1 VFEKKRTNEF
11 LKEGAMIKKQLF
23 SPGPTPVPERV
34 LLAMAGP
41 VMHHRDPGYEVL
53 FQEVREGLKYV
64 FQTKQEVLVLASSG
78 TGAMEAAVC
87 NTLSAGDEAL
97 VVRGGKFGERWGEI
111 CEAYGV
117 KFTPIDVTWGQAVD
131 PALIKKALDAKPA
144 IKAVLVQA
152 SETST
157 GVMHPIKEI
166 ADIVKNRAGT
176 ILIVDAISALGVSDL
191 PMDQWGID
199 VLVSGSQKALM
210 LPPGLA
216 FIALSAKAWGFAE
229 KSNLPK
235 FYFNLKEEL
244 AVAQKN
250 QSQFTPAIS
259 LVVGLREALKM
270 LKEEGLENVF
280 KRHEMLARAT
290 REAVKALGLELLA
303 PTAPSNALTAIKAP
317 EGVDGKKL
325 KKNFEDQFGLII
337 AGGQSQLK
345 GKIIRIAHIGYFQ
358 SLDII
363 QAISTLELVLKGL
376 GYPVKLGAGLKV
388 AEEILS
394 AA

>member
-1 VFEKKRTNEF
+1 
-11 LKEGAMIKKQLF
+11 MIKKQLF

-53 FQEVREGLKYV
+53 FQEVREGLQYV

-87 NTLSAGDEAL
+87 NTLSRGDEVL
-97 VVRGGKFGERWGEI
+97 VVRGGKFGERWTEI

-117 KFTPIDVTWGQAVD
+117 KVTNIDVTWGQAVD
-131 PALIKKALDAKPA
+131 PAAIKKALDDKPT

-166 ADIVKNRAGT
+166 ADIVKQRAGT
-176 ILIVDAISALGVSDL
+176 IFIVDAISALGVSNI

-199 VLVSGSQKALM
+199 VLVSGAQKAFM

-216 FIALSAKAWGFAE
+216 FIALSTKAWGFAE
-229 KSNLPK
+229 KANLPK

-280 KRHEMLARAT
+280 KRHALLARAT
-290 REAVKALGLELLA
+290 REAVKALGLELFA
-303 PTAPSNALTAIKAP
+303 PTAPSDALTAVKAP

-325 KKNFEDQFGLII
+325 KKNFEDQYGLII

-363 QAISTLELVLKGL
+363 QAVSTLELVLKGL
-376 GYPVKLGAGLKV
+376 GYPVKLGAGVKV

-394 AA
+394 EG

>member
-1 VFEKKRTNEF
+1 M
-11 LKEGAMIKKQLF
+11 EGAMIKKQLF

-87 NTLSAGDEAL
+87 NTLSRGDEAL

-117 KFTPIDVTWGQAVD
+117 NVIPLDVTWGQAVD
-131 PALIKKALDAKPA
+131 PGLIKKALDAKPA

-280 KRHEMLARAT
+280 KRHALLARAT

-363 QAISTLELVLKGL
+363 QAVSTLELVLKGL
-376 GYPVKLGAGLKV
+376 GYPVKLGAGVKA

>member
-1 VFEKKRTNEF
+1 
-11 LKEGAMIKKQLF
+11 MIKKQLF

-87 NTLSAGDEAL
+87 NTLSRGDEAL

-117 KFTPIDVTWGQAVD
+117 NFTPLDVTWGEAVD
-131 PALIKKALDAKPA
+131 PAAIKKALDAKPT

-157 GVMHPIKEI
+157 GVMHPIREI
-166 ADIVKNRAGT
+166 ADIVKQRAGT

-191 PMDQWGID
+191 PMDQWGLD
-199 VLVSGSQKALM
+199 VVVSGSQKALM

-229 KSNLPK
+229 KANLPK

-259 LVVGLREALKM
+259 LIVGLREALKM

-280 KRHEMLARAT
+280 KRHALLARAT
-290 REAVKALGLELLA
+290 REAAKALGLELFA
-303 PTAPSNALTAIKAP
+303 PTAPSDALTAIKAP

-363 QAISTLELVLKGL
+363 QAVSTLELVLKGL
-376 GYPVKLGAGLKV
+376 GYPVKLGAGVKA

>member
-1 VFEKKRTNEF
+1 
-11 LKEGAMIKKQLF
+11 MIKKQLF

-87 NTLSAGDEAL
+87 NTLSLGDEAL

-117 KFTPIDVTWGQAVD
+117 NFTPIDVTWGEAVD
-131 PALIKKALDAKPA
+131 PALIKKALDAKPT
-144 IKAVLVQA
+144 IKAVFVQA

-166 ADIVKNRAGT
+166 ADIVKGRDKT
-176 ILIVDAISALGVSDL
+176 ILVVDAISALGVSDL
-191 PMDQWGID
+191 PMDQWGLD
-199 VLVSGSQKALM
+199 VVVSGSQKAFM

-216 FIALSAKAWGFAE
+216 FVALSAKAWGFAE

-270 LKEEGLENVF
+270 IKDEGLENVF
-280 KRHEMLARAT
+280 KRHGRLARAT
-290 REAVKALGLELLA
+290 REAAKALGLELLA
-303 PTAPSNALTAIKAP
+303 PGSPSDALTAIKAP

-325 KKNFEDQFGLII
+325 KKNFEDKFGLII

-358 SLDII
+358 PLDII
-363 QAISTLELVLKGL
+363 QAVSTLELVLKGL
-376 GYPVKLGAGLKV
+376 GYPVQLGAGVKV

-394 AA
+394 AEE

>member
-1 VFEKKRTNEF
+1 
-11 LKEGAMIKKQLF
+11 MIKKQLF

-41 VMHHRDPGYEVL
+41 VMHHRDPGYEEL

-64 FQTKQEVLVLASSG
+64 FQTKNEVLVLASSG

-87 NTLSAGDEAL
+87 NTLSQGDEAL
-97 VVRGGKFGERWGEI
+97 VVRAGKFGERWGEI

-117 KFTPIDVTWGQAVD
+117 NFTPIDVTWGEAVD
-131 PALIKKALDAKPA
+131 PGLIKKALDAKPS

-166 ADIVKNRAGT
+166 ADIVKGRDGT
-176 ILIVDAISALGVSDL
+176 ILVVDAISALGVSDL
-191 PMDQWGID
+191 PMDKWGLD
-199 VLVSGSQKALM
+199 VVVSGSQKALM

-216 FIALSAKAWGFAE
+216 FIALSAKAWGFVE
-229 KSNLPK
+229 KATLPK

-250 QSQFTPAIS
+250 QSQFTPAIT

-280 KRHEMLARAT
+280 KRHATLAHAT
-290 REAVKALGLELLA
+290 REAAKALGLELLA
-303 PTAPSNALTAIKAP
+303 PSAPSDALTAIKAP

-325 KKNFEDQFGLII
+325 KKNFEDKFGLII

-358 SLDII
+358 PLDII
-363 QAISTLELVLKGL
+363 QAVSTLELVLKGL
-376 GYPVKLGAGLKV
+376 GYPVKLGAGVKV
-388 AEEILS
+388 AEEILG
-394 AA
+394 AE

>member
-1 VFEKKRTNEF
+1 
-11 LKEGAMIKKQLF
+11 MIKKQLF

-53 FQEVREGLKYV
+53 FQEVREGLQYV

-87 NTLSAGDEAL
+87 NTLSRGDEVL
-97 VVRGGKFGERWGEI
+97 VIRGGKFGERWTEI

-117 KFTPIDVTWGQAVD
+117 KVTNIDVTWGQAVD
-131 PALIKKALDAKPA
+131 PAAVKKALDAQPA

-157 GVMHPIKEI
+157 GVMHPVKEI
-166 ADIVKNRAGT
+166 ADIVKPRSGT
-176 ILIVDAISALGVSDL
+176 IFIVDAISALGVSNL

-199 VLVSGSQKALM
+199 VLVSGAQKAFM

-229 KSNLPK
+229 KANLPK

-259 LVVGLREALKM
+259 LVVGLRESLKM

-280 KRHEMLARAT
+280 KRHALLARAT
-290 REAVKALGLELLA
+290 REAVKALGLELFA
-303 PTAPSNALTAIKAP
+303 PTAPSDALTAIKAP

-325 KKNFEDQFGLII
+325 KKNFEDQYGLII

-358 SLDII
+358 PLDII
-363 QAISTLELVLKGL
+363 QAVSTLELVLKGL
-376 GYPVKLGAGLKV
+376 GYPVKLGAGVKV

-394 AA
+394 EG

>member
-1 VFEKKRTNEF
+1 
-11 LKEGAMIKKQLF
+11 MIKKQLF

-64 FQTKQEVLVLASSG
+64 FQTKEEVLVLASSG

-87 NTLSAGDEAL
+87 NTLSRGDEAL
-97 VVRGGKFGERWGEI
+97 VVRGGKFGERWAEI

-117 KFTPIDVTWGQAVD
+117 NVTPLDVTWGQAVD
-131 PALIKKALDAKPA
+131 PGLIKKTLDAKPA

-166 ADIVKNRAGT
+166 ADIVKGRAGT
-176 ILIVDAISALGVSDL
+176 ILVVDAISALGVSDL

-259 LVVGLREALKM
+259 LVVGLREALAM

-280 KRHEMLARAT
+280 KRHEKLAQAT

-358 SLDII
+358 PLDII

-376 GYPVKLGAGLKV
+376 GYPVKLGAGVKV

>member
-1 VFEKKRTNEF
+1 M
-11 LKEGAMIKKQLF
+11 LKKQLF

-41 VMHHRDPGYEVL
+41 VMHHRDPGYEEL
-53 FQEVREGLKYV
+53 FQEVREGLQYV
-64 FQTKQEVLVLASSG
+64 FQTKNEVLVFASSG
-78 TGAMEAAVC
+78 TGAMEGAVC
-87 NTLSAGDEAL
+87 NTLSRGDEVL

-117 KFTPIDVTWGQAVD
+117 SFTPIDVPWGKAVD
-131 PALIKKALDAKPA
+131 PLLIEKALDAQPA
-144 IKAVLVQA
+144 IKAVFVQA

-166 ADIVKNRAGT
+166 ADIVKKRDGT
-176 ILIVDAISALGVSDL
+176 ILVVDAISALGVFDL
-191 PMDQWGID
+191 PMDHWGLD
-199 VLVSGSQKALM
+199 VVISGSQKAFM

-216 FIALSAKAWGFAE
+216 FVALSAKAWEFVE
-229 KSNLPK
+229 KSTLPK
-235 FYFNLKEEL
+235 FYFNFKKE
-244 AVAQKN
+244 VASTQKN

-259 LVVGLREALKM
+259 LVVGLRESLKM
-270 LKEEGLENVF
+270 FREEGLENVF
-280 KRHEMLARAT
+280 KRHERLARAT

-303 PTAPSNALTAIKAP
+303 PESPSDALTAIKAP

-325 KKNFEDQFGLII
+325 KKNFEDKFGLII

-358 SLDII
+358 ALDII
-363 QAISTLELVLKGL
+363 QAISALELVLQDM
-376 GYPVKLGAGLKV
+376 GYPVELGKGVRA
-388 AEEILS
+388 AEEILGS
-394 AA
+394 N